1 MQTSAGARYIW
12 RMPDL
17 ASTFV
22 VLQPD
27 QSAALVEVS
36 PTVYEELDRRF
47 DGFKGCTLV
56 SSYRFDSD
64 WAAWEMHPAGDEIVC
79 LLSGEVEMVLQRGGT
94 QEVARLT
101 DAGSF
106 VVVPKGTWHTARTRV
121 PTTILFVTPG
131 QDTQHRPV

>member
-1 MQTSAGARYIW
+1 MQTGAGARYIW

-17 ASTFV
+17 TSTFV

-36 PTVYEELDRRF
+36 PAVYEELDRRF
-47 DGFKGCTLV
+47 DGFKGRTLV

-64 WAAWEMHPAGDEIVC
+64 WPTWEMHPAGDELVC

-94 QEVARLT
+94 EEVTRLSG
-101 DAGSF
+101 AGSF

-121 PTTILFVTPG
+121 PTTMLFVTPG
-131 QDTQHRPV
+131 HDTQNRPV